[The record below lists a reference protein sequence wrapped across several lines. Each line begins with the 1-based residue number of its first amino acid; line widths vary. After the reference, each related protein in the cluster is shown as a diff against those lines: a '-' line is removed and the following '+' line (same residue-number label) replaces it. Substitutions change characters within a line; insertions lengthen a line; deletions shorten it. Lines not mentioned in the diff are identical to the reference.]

1 MDYRPTFTIVL
12 SVYVVNTLRRNEG
25 MDDETEARAGQAQTG
40 ATVDTTPAEGPRRPL
55 DQMRI
60 LNAAVEFIDT
70 NGLGMLTMRR
80 LGAHLGV
87 EAMAL
92 YRYVPGREQLLD
104 GVVEVVM
111 DELYETTSAGGLS
124 TSWQEYLQMHAHGA
138 RTLALTHPRIFPL
151 VATRPPAAP
160 WLRPPLRSL
169 RWVEGFLAGLR
180 EYGFSPTASVAV
192 YRSFATFLLGAL
204 LLEASTLE
212 EPGDSNK
219 VNLAFIETGDLAS
232 YPIISELAEEL
243 AEGGFA
249 AEFEDALED
258 LLRRVA
264 QVRG

>member
-1 MDYRPTFTIVL
+1 MEM
-12 SVYVVNTLRRNEG
+12 S
-25 MDDETEARAGQAQTG
+25 
-40 ATVDTTPAEGPRRPL
+40 TTAVPRRPL

-60 LNAAVEFIDT
+60 LRAAVEYIDT
-70 NGLGMLTMRR
+70 HGLGKLTMRR

-111 DELYETTSAGGLS
+111 DELYETTAAGASS
-124 TSWQEYLQMHAHGA
+124 TGWSEYLQRHAHGV

-151 VATRPPAAP
+151 VATRPAAAP

-169 RWVEGFLAGLR
+169 RWVESFLEGLR
-180 EYGFSPTASVAV
+180 GYGFSSRASVAV

-212 EPGDSNK
+212 DRPVEEK
-219 VNLAFIETGDLAS
+219 VNLTFIETDDLSS
-232 YPIISELAEEL
+232 YPIISEMAEEL
-243 AEGGFA
+243 KDGGFA
-249 AEFEDALED
+249 TEFEEALED
-258 LLRRVA
+258 LIERVA
-264 QVRG
+264 QLRGH